1 MDSSSVT
8 PMKPD
13 NNGQYDDQDN
23 TNNNKLS
30 TTQTKPSKGGWNAA
44 LFIIFVEVADRFAF
58 YGLAGNLIMYLT
70 NILRQPMA
78 TAAKNVNFW
87 VGVSSLFPILGA
99 LLADSFLGRF
109 HTILFSSII
118 YLTGMVMVTLSASS
132 ICGEYKKV
140 LFFVSLYVLSVG
152 EGGHKPCV
160 QTFAADQFEEKT
172 AEEKKAKSSFFNWWY
187 LGIVAGA
194 TVAIILVIYI
204 QDNISWTLG
213 FGILAAVLAAALGL
227 FLLGT
232 RRYRNRVAAGSPLT
246 TVARVL
252 VAAARKWRVGETRG
266 IYYGNDDVVV
276 VVGPEI
282 DGQLGAP
289 LLTPTNKFRFLNKA
303 TIIDSQDLSE
313 GKNPWRLCSV
323 TQVEEVK
330 LVLRLI
336 PIWLSCL
343 MFNVVQAQLHTFFT
357 KQGSTMVR
365 SIGSSHFLLPPASL
379 QSLVGITILIA
390 VPIYDRVFIPLAR
403 KFTGHP
409 SGITV
414 LQRIG
419 FGLFLSILNMV
430 VSGLVESK
438 RVDIASRHGLLD
450 SPKAVVPIRVWW
462 LLPQYMIC
470 GVSDAFAVVGLQE
483 LFYAEM
489 PEGMRSLGA
498 AAHISILGVGNF
510 MSGWIISLV
519 QVISS
524 RYGDDDDHEQSWLG
538 DNLNRSH
545 LHYFYWVLA
554 ALSALNLGLYIWIS
568 SGFVYKDNIIEGHK
582 KVIKVRNERSNVH
595 VDNGQ
600 V

>member
-1 MDSSSVT
+1 MDSSSVA

-13 NNGQYDDQDN
+13 NNGQYDEDY
-23 TNNNKLS
+23 TNKHLS
-30 TTQTKPSKGGWNAA
+30 TTSTSKKSSKGGWNAA

-70 NILRQPMA
+70 NVLRQPMA
-78 TAAKNVNFW
+78 TAAKNVNLW

-109 HTILFSSII
+109 NTILLSSII
-118 YLTGMVMVTLSASS
+118 YLTGMVMLTISSSAISLH
-132 ICGEYKKV
+132 YRKA

-160 QTFAADQFEEKT
+160 QTFAADQFDEQT

-194 TVAIILVIYI
+194 TVAMILVIYI
-204 QDNISWTLG
+204 QDNISWTIG

-227 FLLGT
+227 FLLGIK
-232 RRYRNRVAAGSPLT
+232 RYRNQVPVGSPLT
-246 TVARVL
+246 TVAKVL
-252 VAAARKWRVGETRG
+252 VAAALKWRVGETRG
-266 IYYGNDDVVV
+266 IYYGNDVVV
-276 VVGPEI
+276 EGPVV

-289 LLTPTNKFRFLNKA
+289 PLTPTNKFRFLNKA
-303 TIIDSQDLSE
+303 TIIANLDELSE
-313 GKNPWRLCSV
+313 CKTSWRLCSV

-365 SIGSSHFLLPPASL
+365 SIGPHFLLPPASL
-379 QSLVGITILIA
+379 QSFVGITILAA
-390 VPIYDRVFIPLAR
+390 VPIYDKFFIPFAR

-409 SGITV
+409 SGITI

-430 VSGLVESK
+430 VSALVESK
-438 RVDIASRHGLLD
+438 RIETASTHGLLD
-450 SPKAVVPIRVWW
+450 SPKSVVPIRVWW

-510 MSGWIISLV
+510 LSGGIISLV

-524 RYGDDDDHEQSWLG
+524 RYGHDQRWLG

-545 LHYFYWVLA
+545 LNYFYWVLA
-554 ALSALNLGLYIWIS
+554 ALSAINLGLYIWIS
-568 SGFVYKDNIIEGHK
+568 NGFVYKDNHVEGHK
-582 KVIKVRNERSNVH
+582 IIKVKNERSKFH
-595 VDNGQ
+595 VDNGE